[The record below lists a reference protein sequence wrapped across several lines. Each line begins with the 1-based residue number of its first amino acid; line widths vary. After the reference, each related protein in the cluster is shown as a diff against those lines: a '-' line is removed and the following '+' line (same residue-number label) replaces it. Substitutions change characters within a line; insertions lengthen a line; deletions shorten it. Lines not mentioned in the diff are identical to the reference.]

1 MVHANGMDYST
12 AHRTC
17 ESAPRD
23 ACRIATDPR
32 VANGPNRDPD
42 SGPASA
48 MEVGTAVMWRPEE
61 AHGIRRRHTQT
72 LFEALKR

>member
-1 MVHANGMDYST
+1 MEHANGMDYSA

-23 ACRIATDPR
+23 ACRIATGSR

-42 SGPASA
+42 GGPAST
-48 MEVGTAVMWRPEE
+48 MEVASAVVARPVE
-61 AHGIRRRHTQT
+61 AHGLRRRH
-72 LFEALKR
+72 